1 LIPGSNLRIYSNA
14 RRNNNF
20 LKVKMKLN
28 KCFMHAFNMVLHSKL
43 RSWLTITG
51 IVIGVAA
58 VIAIVSIGDGMQQ
71 TLNAQLNSLGGDIV
85 TISPG
90 FERGGGF
97 FGLRGGGGGG
107 PSGGAQATTKQIVL
121 DRSDLQALKGVP
133 DIAMIDTN
141 IRGSVN
147 ISYLGKT
154 GRVSVTGVDQKV
166 WSQIT
171 TSTIK
176 TGRMLDSADQNV
188 IVIGGNL
195 ASSYFDQPV
204 GINKM
209 VTINSAAFRV
219 VGILNDQ
226 STGVY
231 MPIQM
236 AYQVIPD
243 KTTDIYDTL
252 VVKIK
257 DQNQL
262 DAAISN
268 IQDKLMTSRHV
279 TQNKMDFSV
288 TSRKEMQQTRADTLN
303 SMNTFLLAIAAVSLI
318 VGAIGIANTMFTSV
332 LEKTKEIG
340 IMKAVG
346 ARNRDILQIFLFNAA
361 FIGLVGGTLGIILG
375 TILSGFMP
383 SLMGGLPMAR
393 GTAIV
398 TLNSIAMALSVSVS
412 VGILA
417 GIIPA
422 YQASKLRPV
431 DALRYE

>member
-1 LIPGSNLRIYSNA
+1 
-14 RRNNNF
+14 
-20 LKVKMKLN
+20 MKLN
-28 KCFMHAFNMVLHSKL
+28 KSFKHAFNMVLHSKL

-71 TLNAQLNSLGGDIV
+71 TLNAQMNALGGDIV
-85 TISPG
+85 TITAG
-90 FERGGGF
+90 AERGGSMYGI
-97 FGLRGGGGGG
+97 RGGGGGG
-107 PSGGAQATTKQIVL
+107 SSGAHATTQAVVL
-121 DRSDLQALKGVP
+121 GRSDYQALKGLP
-133 DIAMIDTN
+133 DIALIDTN

-154 GRVSVTGVDQKV
+154 GQVSVTGVDQKV
-166 WSQIT
+166 WSQVT
-171 TSTIK
+171 TT
-176 TGRMLDSADQNV
+176 TLLNGRMLDSADQNV

-209 VTINSAAFRV
+209 VTINAASFRV
-219 VGILNDQ
+219 VGILDDQ
-226 STGVY
+226 TTSVY

-243 KTTDIYDTL
+243 KTVGIYDTL

-262 DAAISN
+262 DAVISK
-268 IQDKLMTSRHV
+268 IQDKLIISRHV

-288 TSRKEMQQTRADTLN
+288 TSRKEMQQARAATMN
-303 SMNTFLLAIAAVSLI
+303 SMSNFLLAIAAVSLI
-318 VGAIGIANTMFTSV
+318 VGSIGIANTMFTSV

-340 IMKAVG
+340 IMKAIG
-346 ARNRDILQIFLFNAA
+346 ARNPDILLIFLFNAG
-361 FIGLVGGTLGIILG
+361 FIGLVGGILGIILG
-375 TILSGFMP
+375 TMLSGFMP
-383 SLMGGLPMAR
+383 ALMGGLPMAR
-393 GTAIV
+393 GTSIV
-398 TLNSIAMALSVSVS
+398 TFNSIIMALSVSVI

>member
-1 LIPGSNLRIYSNA
+1 
-14 RRNNNF
+14 
-20 LKVKMKLN
+20 
-28 KCFMHAFNMVLHSKL
+28 MVLHSKL

-71 TLNAQLNSLGGDIV
+71 TLNAQLNALGGDIV

-90 FERGGGF
+90 FERGGGGGF
-97 FGLRGGGGGG
+97 SRGGGG
-107 PSGGAQATTKQIVL
+107 GGAQATTKPIVL
-121 DRSDLQALKGVP
+121 GRSDLQALKSIP
-133 DIAMIDTN
+133 DILLIDTN
-141 IRGSVN
+141 IRGSVD

-154 GRVSVTGVDQKV
+154 GKVSVTGVDQTV
-166 WSQIT
+166 WSRIT
-171 TSTIK
+171 TTTIK

-195 ASSYFDQPV
+195 ASSYFSQPV

-209 VTINSAAFRV
+209 VAINGSAFRV
-219 VGILNDQ
+219 VGILDDQ
-226 STGVY
+226 SNSVY

-236 AYQVIPD
+236 AYQLIPD
-243 KTTDIYDTL
+243 KTNDIYDTL
-252 VVKIK
+252 VVKMK

-262 DAAISN
+262 DTVITE
-268 IQDKLMTSRHV
+268 IQDKLMIARHV

-288 TSRKEMQQTRADTLN
+288 TSRKEMQQARAATMS
-303 SMNTFLLAIAAVSLI
+303 SMTTFLLAIAAVSLV
-318 VGAIGIANTMFTSV
+318 VGSIGIANTMFTSV

-340 IMKAVG
+340 IMKAIG
-346 ARNRDILQIFLFNAA
+346 ARNKDILLIFLFNAA
-361 FIGLVGGTLGIILG
+361 FIGLVGGVLGIILG
-375 TILSGFMP
+375 TMMSGFMP
-383 SLMGGLPMAR
+383 ALMGGLPMGR
-393 GTAIV
+393 GGIAIV
-398 TLNSIAMALSVSVS
+398 TFNSIAMALSVSVG

>member
-1 LIPGSNLRIYSNA
+1 
-14 RRNNNF
+14 
-20 LKVKMKLN
+20 MKLN
-28 KCFMHAFNMVLHSKL
+28 KCFKHAFNMVLHSKL

-58 VIAIVSIGDGMQQ
+58 VIAIVSIGEGMQQ
-71 TLNAQLNSLGGDIV
+71 SLNAQLNALGGDIV

-90 FERGGGF
+90 FERGGGM
-97 FGLRGGGGGG
+97 FGMRGGGSSSG
-107 PSGGAQATTKQIVL
+107 PQATTKAIVL
-121 DRSDLQALKGVP
+121 GRSDLQALKGIP
-133 DIAMIDTN
+133 DIALIDTN
-141 IRGSVN
+141 IRGSVD

-154 GRVSVTGVDQKV
+154 GKVSVTGVDQSI

-171 TSTIK
+171 TSKIK

-188 IVIGGNL
+188 IVIGGRL
-195 ASSYFDQPV
+195 AASYFDQPL

-209 VTINSAAFRV
+209 TTINGSAFRV
-219 VGILNDQ
+219 VGILDDQ
-226 STGVY
+226 SNNIY

-236 AYQVIPD
+236 AYQVIPE
-243 KTTDIYDTL
+243 KTNDIYDTL

-257 DQNQL
+257 NEDQL
-262 DAAISN
+262 DEVITKIEN
-268 IQDKLMTSRHV
+268 KLMTARHV
-279 TQNKMDFSV
+279 TTKNKDFSV
-288 TSRKEMQQTRADTLN
+288 SSRKEMQQARADTMN

-318 VGAIGIANTMFTSV
+318 VGSIGIANTMFTSV

-340 IMKAVG
+340 IMKAIG
-346 ARNRDILQIFLFNAA
+346 ARNPDILTIFLFNAA
-361 FIGLVGGTLGIILG
+361 FIGLVGGIIGIILG

-383 SLMGGLPMAR
+383 ALMGGLPMAR

-398 TLNSIAMALSVSVS
+398 SLNSIIMALSVSVT

-422 YQASKLRPV
+422 YQASKLKPV

>member
-1 LIPGSNLRIYSNA
+1 
-14 RRNNNF
+14 
-20 LKVKMKLN
+20 MKLK
-28 KCFMHAFNMVLHSKL
+28 KCSKHAFNMVLHSKL

-51 IVIGVAA
+51 IVIGEAA

-71 TLNAQLNSLGGDIV
+71 TLNAQLNALGGDIV

-90 FERGGGF
+90 AERGGGMY
-97 FGLRGGGGGG
+97 GMRGGEG
-107 PSGGAQATTKQIVL
+107 PSAQHATTKAIVL
-121 DRSDLQALKGVP
+121 GRSDLQALKSIP
-133 DIAMIDTN
+133 DISLIDTN

-154 GRVSVTGVDQKV
+154 GKVSVTGVDQKV

-171 TSTIK
+171 TMAIK
-176 TGRMLDSADQNV
+176 DGRMLDSADQNV
-188 IVIGGNL
+188 IVIEDGL
-195 ASSYFDQPV
+195 ASTYFSQPV

-209 VTINSAAFRV
+209 VTINAAAFRV
-219 VGILNDQ
+219 VGILDD
-226 STGVY
+226 SGTAVY

-236 AYQVIPD
+236 AYQVIAE
-243 KTTDIYDTL
+243 KTVDIYDTI

-262 DAAISN
+262 DAVISK
-268 IQDKLMTSRHV
+268 IQDKLMIERHV
-279 TQNKMDFSV
+279 TLNKMDFSI
-288 TSRKEMQQTRADTLN
+288 TSRKEMQQARAATMN
-303 SMNTFLLAIAAVSLI
+303 SMTTFLLAIAAISLI
-318 VGAIGIANTMFTSV
+318 VGSIGIANTMFTSV

-340 IMKAVG
+340 IMKAIG
-346 ARNRDILQIFLFNAA
+346 ARNADILLIFLFNAA
-361 FIGLVGGTLGIILG
+361 FIGFVGGVLGIILG
-375 TILSGFMP
+375 TMLSGFMP
-383 SLMGGLPMAR
+383 ALMGGLPLGR
-393 GTAIV
+393 GAGIAIV
-398 TLNSIAMALSVSVS
+398 TFNSIAMALSVSVS

>member
-1 LIPGSNLRIYSNA
+1 
-14 RRNNNF
+14 
-20 LKVKMKLN
+20 MKLG
-28 KCFMHAFNMVLHSKL
+28 KCFNHAFNMVLHSKL

-58 VIAIVSIGDGMQQ
+58 VIAIVSIGAGMQE
-71 TLNAQLNSLGGDIV
+71 TLNAQLNALGGDIV

-90 FERGGGF
+90 FERGGGM
-97 FGLRGGGGGG
+97 FGNRGGGGGG
-107 PSGGAQATTKQIVL
+107 AQATTNQIVL
-121 DRSDLQALKGVP
+121 GRSDLQALKGIP
-133 DIAMIDTN
+133 DIALIDTN

-154 GRVSVTGVDQKV
+154 GKVSVTGVDQKV

-171 TSTIK
+171 TTTIQ

-195 ASSYFDQPV
+195 ASSYFSQPL

-209 VTINSAAFRV
+209 VTINGGAFRV
-219 VGILNDQ
+219 VGILSDQ
-226 STGVY
+226 STSVY

-243 KTTDIYDTL
+243 KTIDIYDTL
-252 VVKIK
+252 TVKIK

-262 DAAISN
+262 DEVITKIN
-268 IQDKLMTSRHV
+268 DKLMISRHV
-279 TQNKMDFSV
+279 AQNKMDFSV
-288 TSRKEMQQTRADTLN
+288 TSRKEMQQTRADTMN

-318 VGAIGIANTMFTSV
+318 VGSIGIANTMFTSV

-340 IMKAVG
+340 IMKAIG
-346 ARNRDILQIFLFNAA
+346 ARNQDILLIFLFNAA
-361 FIGLVGGTLGIILG
+361 FIGLVGGIIGIVLGM
-375 TILSGFMP
+375 ILSGFMP
-383 SLMGGLPMAR
+383 ALMGGLPMAR
-393 GTAIV
+393 GTTLV
-398 TLNSIAMALSVSVS
+398 TLNSIIMALSVSVI

-422 YQASKLRPV
+422 YQASKLKPV

>member
-1 LIPGSNLRIYSNA
+1 
-14 RRNNNF
+14 
-20 LKVKMKLN
+20 MKIN
-28 KCFMHAFNMVLHSKL
+28 KCFKHAFNMVLHSKL

-71 TLNAQLNSLGGDIV
+71 SLNAQLNALGGDIV

-90 FERGGGF
+90 FERGGGGG
-97 FGLRGGGGGG
+97 FGRGGGSSG
-107 PSGGAQATTKQIVL
+107 PQATTKEIVL
-121 DRSDLQALKGVP
+121 ARSDLQALKGIP
-133 DIAMIDTN
+133 DIALIDTN
-141 IRGSVN
+141 IRGSVD
-147 ISYLGKT
+147 IYYLGKK
-154 GRVSVTGVDQKV
+154 GKVSVTGVDQSI

-171 TSTIK
+171 LTKIK
-176 TGRMLDSADQNV
+176 TGRMLDPADQNV
-188 IVIGGNL
+188 IVVGGRL
-195 ASSYFDQPV
+195 AATYFDQPL

-209 VTINSAAFRV
+209 VTINGSAFRV
-219 VGILNDQ
+219 VGILDDQ
-226 STGVY
+226 TNNVY

-236 AYQVIPD
+236 GFQVIPD
-243 KTTDIYDTL
+243 KTNGIFDTF

-257 DQNQL
+257 DENQL
-262 DAAISN
+262 DEVITK
-268 IQDKLMTSRHV
+268 IQDKLMTARHV
-279 TQNKMDFSV
+279 TTKNLDFSV
-288 TSRKEMQQTRADTLN
+288 SSRKEMQQTRADTMN

-318 VGAIGIANTMFTSV
+318 VGSIGIANTMFTSV

-340 IMKAVG
+340 IMKAIG
-346 ARNRDILQIFLFNAA
+346 ARNQDILQIFLFNAA
-361 FIGLVGGTLGIILG
+361 FIGLVGGILGIILG

-383 SLMGGLPMAR
+383 ALMGGLPMGR
-393 GTAIV
+393 GGLAIV
-398 TLNSIAMALSVSVS
+398 TFNSIAMALSVSVT

>member
-1 LIPGSNLRIYSNA
+1 
-14 RRNNNF
+14 
-20 LKVKMKLN
+20 MKLG
-28 KCFMHAFNMVLHSKL
+28 KCFKHAFNMVLHSKL

-71 TLNAQLNSLGGDIV
+71 SLNAQLNALGGDIV

-97 FGLRGGGGGG
+97 FQMRGGGGGG
-107 PSGGAQATTKQIVL
+107 GSSGPQATAKEIVL
-121 DRSDLQALKGVP
+121 GRSDVQALKGLP
-133 DIAMIDTN
+133 DIALIDTN
-141 IRGSVN
+141 IRGSVDV
-147 ISYLGKT
+147 SYLGKK
-154 GRVSVTGVDQKV
+154 GRISITGVDQSV

-171 TSTIK
+171 TSKIK

-188 IVIGGNL
+188 IIIGVRL
-195 ASSYFDQPV
+195 ASSYFDQPL

-209 VTINSAAFRV
+209 TMINGSAFRV
-219 VGILNDQ
+219 VGILDDQ
-226 STGVY
+226 SNSIY

-236 AYQVIPD
+236 AYQVIPE
-243 KTTDIYDTL
+243 KTNGIYDTL

-257 DQNQL
+257 DENLL
-262 DAAISN
+262 DKAITN
-268 IQDKLMTSRHV
+268 IQDKLMIARHV
-279 TQNKMDFSV
+279 TQKNMDFSV
-288 TSRKEMQQTRADTLN
+288 SSRKEMQQARADTMN

-318 VGAIGIANTMFTSV
+318 VGSIGIANTMFTSV

-346 ARNRDILQIFLFNAA
+346 ARNQDILQIFLFNAA
-361 FIGLVGGTLGIILG
+361 FIGLVGGIIGIVLG

-383 SLMGGLPMAR
+383 ALMGGLPMAR
-393 GTAIV
+393 GTTIV
-398 TLNSIAMALSVSVS
+398 TLNSITMALSVSIT
-412 VGILA
+412 VGIIA

-422 YQASKLRPV
+422 YQASKLKPV

>member
-1 LIPGSNLRIYSNA
+1 
-14 RRNNNF
+14 
-20 LKVKMKLN
+20 MKIN
-28 KCFMHAFNMVLHSKL
+28 KCFKHAFNMVLHSKL

-58 VIAIVSIGDGMQQ
+58 VIAIVSIGAGMQES
-71 TLNAQLNSLGGDIV
+71 LNAQLNALGGDIV

-90 FERGGGF
+90 FERGGGMF
-97 FGLRGGGGGG
+97 VMRGGGS
-107 PSGGAQATTKQIVL
+107 PSSGARATTKDIVL
-121 DRSDLQALKGVP
+121 SRSDLQALKGIP

-141 IRGSVN
+141 IRGSVD
-147 ISYLGKT
+147 ITYLGKK
-154 GRVSVTGVDQKV
+154 GKVSVTGVDQGI

-171 TSTIK
+171 TTKIK

-188 IVIGGNL
+188 IVIGGRL
-195 ASSYFDQPV
+195 AASYFDQPV

-209 VTINSAAFRV
+209 VMMNSSAFRV
-219 VGILNDQ
+219 VGILDDQ
-226 STGVY
+226 SNSVY

-243 KTTDIYDTL
+243 KTIDIYDTL
-252 VVKIK
+252 VIKIK
-257 DQNQL
+257 DENQL
-262 DAAISN
+262 DEAITK
-268 IQDKLMTSRHV
+268 IQDKLMISRHV
-279 TQNKMDFSV
+279 TRDKMDFSV
-288 TSRKEMQQTRADTLN
+288 SSRKEMQQTRADTMN

-318 VGAIGIANTMFTSV
+318 VGSIGIANTMFTSV

-340 IMKAVG
+340 IMKAIG
-346 ARNRDILQIFLFNAA
+346 ARNRDILLIFLFNAA
-361 FIGLVGGTLGIILG
+361 FIGLVGGILGIILG

-383 SLMGGLPMAR
+383 VLMGGLPMAR
-393 GTAIV
+393 GTTIV
-398 TLNSIAMALSVSVS
+398 TLNSVAMALSVSVT

-417 GIIPA
+417 GMIPA